1 MAFAWYYTNQTTLI
15 RPIKTKSM
23 KRRKSTRLFFITA
36 LMLISIL
43 SVAGTTYQI
52 SSNKN
57 W

>member
-1 MAFAWYYTNQTTLI
+1 
-15 RPIKTKSM
+15 M